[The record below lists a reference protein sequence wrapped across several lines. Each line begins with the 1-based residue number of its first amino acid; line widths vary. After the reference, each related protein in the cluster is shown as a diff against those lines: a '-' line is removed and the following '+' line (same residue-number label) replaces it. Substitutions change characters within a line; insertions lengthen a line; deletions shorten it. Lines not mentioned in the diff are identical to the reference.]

1 MTASLEDL
9 VRKYFTESI
18 DAFARG
24 SKDMEMHAVSQC
36 LPAVAALELDES
48 YATIVLTAR
57 MDNLLGRIIEYGAGR
72 QGDAEELLFS
82 NDSPASTFSSK
93 TKLAFF
99 LGFLTPLMKKA
110 IDDCRGIRNAYAHS
124 DSPEAGRADK
134 KYVGRK
140 QALLSRDPELTK
152 QAIEYIRSFA
162 DPSISRTDDEV
173 AVTAIMVQIC
183 DRLDSVAA
191 MNQLNGS
198 SYLPKVIP
206 AFYGFADAPPLDM
219 G

>member
-1 MTASLEDL
+1 MTSSLEDHA
-9 VRKYFTESI
+9 RKYFGEAI
-18 DAFARG
+18 DAYARG
-24 SKDMEMHAVSQC
+24 SKGMETHAVSQC

-48 YATIVLTAR
+48 YASIVLTAR

-72 QGDAEELLFS
+72 QGNAQDMLFS

-99 LGFLTPLMKKA
+99 LGFLTPLMKNA

-124 DSPEAGRADK
+124 DSPEAGRSGK
-134 KYVGRK
+134 KYIGRK
-140 QALLSRDPELTK
+140 QALLSRDPNLTTR
-152 QAIEYIRSFA
+152 AIEHIRSFA
-162 DPSISRTDDEV
+162 DPAINRTDDEV

-206 AFYGFADAPPLDM
+206 AFYGFADAPPLHVE
-219 G
+219 